1 MAATALLVPLVLLSA
16 VLHATWNAVVKAAHA
31 DRLTTQS
38 LVIWTSCVAGAL
50 TIPFVAVP
58 AAASWPFIALSMIV
72 HTLYYAFLLLA
83 YKDGELSRV
92 YPIARGTAPLL
103 VALFATVLVGEA
115 LSLPQSI
122 GVALVSL
129 GIVSLAFENGLPR
142 GAERKAIAAALL
154 TGLTITAYTLIDGMG
169 VRRSGAPIG
178 YIAWLFAIGGLPF
191 GIGALILRGAP
202 SWRAPGA
209 DWAKAIAGGL
219 IATIG
224 YGIAIWAM
232 GQAAFAGIVSLRET
246 SVIFGAILGAVFLG
260 ERFGPAR
267 YVAAALVAGGN
278 LLLHLAR

>member
-16 VLHATWNAVVKAAHA
+16 LLHASWNAVVKAAHV

-38 LVIWTSCVAGAL
+38 LVIWTSTVAGAA
-50 TIPFVAVP
+50 TIPFVTVP
-58 AAASWPFIALSMIV
+58 AAAAWPFIMLSTVV
-72 HTLYYAFLLLA
+72 HTLYYTFLLIA

-115 LSLPQSI
+115 LSLRQSI

-129 GIVSLAFENGLPR
+129 GIISLAFENGLPR
-142 GAERKAIAAALL
+142 GVERRSIAAALL
-154 TGLTITAYTLIDGMG
+154 TGLTITAYTLIDGIG

-178 YIAWLFAIGGLPF
+178 YIAWLFAIEGLPF
-191 GIGALILRGAP
+191 GIAAYILRRAP
-202 SWRAPGA
+202 SRQAPSG

-246 SVIFGAILGAVFLG
+246 SVVFGAIMGAVFLG
-260 ERFGPAR
+260 ERFGPVR

>member
-1 MAATALLVPLVLLSA
+1 MASTALLVPLVLLSA

-38 LVIWTSCVAGAL
+38 LVIWTSCVAGGL
-50 TIPFVAVP
+50 TIPFVPIP
-58 AAASWPFIALSMIV
+58 APESWPFIALSTIA
-72 HTLYYAFLLLA
+72 HTLYYVFLLLA
-83 YKDGELSRV
+83 YRDGELSHV

-103 VALFATVLVGEA
+103 VALFAAVLVGEA

-129 GIVSLAFENGLPR
+129 GIVSLAFERGLPR
-142 GAERKAIAAALL
+142 GRERRAVIAALL

-169 VRRSGAPIG
+169 VRRSGSSIG
-178 YIAWLFAIGGLPF
+178 YIAWLFAIEGLPF
-191 GIGALILRGAP
+191 GIAALVLRGAP
-202 SWRAPGA
+202 SRRAPA
-209 DWAKAIAGGL
+209 SDWAKAIGGGL

-232 GQAAFAGIVSLRET
+232 GQAAFAGVVSLRET
-246 SVIFGAILGAVFLG
+246 SVVFGAVIGAVFLG
-260 ERFGPAR
+260 ERFGPVR

-278 LLLHLAR
+278 LLLHLA